1 MSNTLRLK
9 AGQWIALI
17 GAGLMLIAFIGLQ
30 PWSALRLPA
39 GFPGGA
45 GAGAGAPGGFAIPTA
60 DANGMITMPEGIN
73 LPPFLPTPNANGQIP
88 ASALPNVAGGGA
100 APNVAGNAPPGFQVP
115 PSGSAPSGFQAP
127 AAQAP
132 SGAPA
137 GFPGD
142 APPQLLLS
150 IFTNPMI
157 LLVPLTALVTV
168 LVTLVSFRK
177 PGFNPAARLIT
188 LIAGLLALVYF
199 VTQTLSGGLSTAPGF
214 WLGLVGTLGLVGQI
228 ALPRQR
234 PATYRPA
241 VKAVGL
247 PAGKGG
253 SLNLGM
259 NLSIALDAL
268 MANKLRSGLTML
280 GIVIGVMSVVALLA
294 VGQGTQDS
302 ITEQLSGTGLN
313 VLTINP
319 GRGGFGG
326 GNAQTLTMDD
336 ADALE
341 RQLRGV
347 DGVLPQYNQTYR
359 LSSDIDDMLT
369 TVRGV
374 GAGYAEGVNLE
385 IGEGRFFA
393 EAEYNSQSRVVV
405 IGTEVAED
413 LFGGINPLGRIIRID
428 GKRFEVVGLLT
439 EQEQAGPGASPN
451 RDVYIPLSTGYRI
464 LFQATARGSGADLVS
479 NIRVSVI
486 DLEEVTDVKAQ
497 VEAIL
502 REEHN
507 LKTDEDN
514 DFSISDQQQLL
525 DTASTITGLLTVL
538 LGAIASISLVVGG
551 IGIMNISLVS
561 VTERTRE
568 IGLRKALGAR
578 SSSIL
583 RQFLIETIFLSVLG
597 GLLGVLL
604 GVGIA
609 LGVTAT
615 GLLEASI
622 TWESIALG
630 LGVSI
635 IVGVFFGVYP
645 ATRASALQP
654 IEALR
659 YE

>member
-1 MSNTLRLK
+1 MNRFLIHLRSHT
-9 AGQWIALI
+9 GQWIALV
-17 GAGLMLIAFIGLQ
+17 AAALMLVAFFGLQ
-30 PWSALRLPA
+30 PWVVVRLPA
-39 GFPGGA
+39 AATTSASIGA
-45 GAGAGAPGGFAIPTA
+45 QVPAGRIAIPTA
-60 DANGMITMPEGIN
+60 DANGMITVPDGIQ

-88 ASALPNVAGGGA
+88 ASSLPNFAGGNA
-100 APNVAGNAPPGFQVP
+100 AAAGAPPGVQAPTSGTTQVP
-115 PSGSAPSGFQAP
+115 TR
-127 AAQAP
+127 
-132 SGAPA
+132 
-137 GFPGD
+137 PGGRLLGGI
-142 APPQLLLS
+142 PPFMLT
-150 IFTNPMI
+150 IFTNPTA
-157 LLVPLTALVTV
+157 LLVPLAAIVAL
-168 LVTLVSFRK
+168 LVTLISFRK
-177 PGFNPAARLIT
+177 LGFNPAARLIT

-199 VTQTLSGGLSTAPGF
+199 VTQILSGGLSTAPGF
-214 WLGLVGTLGLVGQI
+214 WLALVGTLGLVGQI
-228 ALPRQR
+228 AVPRQR
-234 PATYRPA
+234 PADYRPA
-241 VKAVGL
+241 VKVVGL
-247 PAGKGG
+247 PQGKGNG
-253 SLNLGM
+253 LNLGM
-259 NLSIALDAL
+259 NVSVALDAL
-268 MANKLRSGLTML
+268 MANKLRAGLTML
-280 GIVIGVMSVVALLA
+280 GVIIGVMSVVALLA

-336 ADALE
+336 AEALE

-359 LSSDIDDMLT
+359 LTSELDDLLT

-385 IGEGRFFA
+385 IGEGRFFSQ
-393 EAEYNSQSRVVV
+393 AEYNSQARVVV
-405 IGTEVAED
+405 IGTEIAED
-413 LFGGINPLGRIIRID
+413 LFGGIDPIGRTIRID

-439 EQEQAGPGASPN
+439 EQEQTGPGASPN
-451 RDVYIPLSTGYRI
+451 RDVYIPLSTGYRV

-486 DLEEVTDVKAQ
+486 ELEDVTDVKAQ
-497 VEAIL
+497 VESIL
-502 REEHN
+502 RDEHN
-507 LKTDEDN
+507 LKADEDN

-538 LGAIASISLVVGG
+538 LGAIASISLIVGG

-597 GLLGVLL
+597 GLIGVLL

-609 LGVTAT
+609 WGVTAS

-622 TWESIALG
+622 TWQSIALG
-630 LGVSI
+630 LGFSI
-635 IVGVFFGVYP
+635 LVGVFFGVYP
-645 ATRASALQP
+645 ATRAASLQP